1 MNATETKITCPYC
14 GKELNIDELYID
26 RMEKKVEEL
35 AYEKAKNTIKEQ
47 EALNADRTAEAV
59 RNATEQKAKQIKDL
73 MDQIQRLTDANE
85 KASEDLRKMVQ
96 DQFDLQ
102 QKLQD
107 TELES
112 QKKAREQLET
122 VYDKARKE
130 ADDAAAERIALLE
143 KKVQDAN
150 KALEESQRKLDQG
163 SQQLQGEIQ
172 ELRLEEC
179 LRTEFPFDRI
189 EEVDKGRFGADVVQT
204 VIGISGRECGTIVWE
219 SKNVRNWSNDF
230 IPKLRDDV
238 QRADGTIGVLVS
250 GVFGKNMEDFT
261 LQDGVWLVKP
271 ENALAMARLLR
282 DGIERASNE
291 KFLAERRESIQ
302 DAVYEFVTSQAF
314 RNRVENISRQYRML
328 DAEIGKTKD
337 YMERHFATQRRLI
350 DELISNTEGVVGD
363 ISAYVLLPGQEDVP
377 AIDGPTETN

>member
-1 MNATETKITCPYC
+1 
-14 GKELNIDELYID
+14 
-26 RMEKKVEEL
+26 
-35 AYEKAKNTIKEQ
+35 
-47 EALNADRTAEAV
+47 
-59 RNATEQKAKQIKDL
+59 
-73 MDQIQRLTDANE
+73 
-85 KASEDLRKMVQ
+85 
-96 DQFDLQ
+96 
-102 QKLQD
+102 
-107 TELES
+107 
-112 QKKAREQLET
+112 
-122 VYDKARKE
+122 
-130 ADDAAAERIALLE
+130 
-143 KKVQDAN
+143 
-150 KALEESQRKLDQG
+150 
-163 SQQLQGEIQ
+163 
-172 ELRLEEC
+172 
-179 LRTEFPFDRI
+179 
-189 EEVDKGRFGADVVQT
+189 
-204 VIGISGRECGTIVWE
+204 
-219 SKNVRNWSNDF
+219 
-230 IPKLRDDV
+230 
-238 QRADGTIGVLVS
+238 
-250 GVFGKNMEDFT
+250 MEDFT